1 MDINTYYRSNIQNF
15 QSYININQ
23 FLSLLLRITCFS
35 NEHVKSQTTLS
46 VCWRRSMQYPV
57 RISSWRIIQNSL
69 FFLSSVL
76 FLILFICLLLCQKRF
91 VVIKYCEKKNCT
103 KFVLLAIQAIIFW
116 MHAHECLTQYVQ
128 GIYFLRRQC
137 TLFFYFFYSSK
148 LPKRGKSWSAF

>member
-1 MDINTYYRSNIQNF
+1 MIH
-15 QSYININQ
+15 
-23 FLSLLLRITCFS
+23 SLYETWSFKSLRFFFISVIT
-35 NEHVKSQTTLS
+35 HIPRHITLT

-57 RISSWRIIQNSL
+57 RISRWRIIPNSL
-69 FFLSSVL
+69 FFSFFCTFSHSFHLSSLVP
-76 FLILFICLLLCQKRF
+76 KRF